1 MIDDVQHQ
9 LALSASEAVN
19 ALFRVSHEGK
29 TRIVRRDCV
38 ISQRQEILPL
48 QRRSILKLI
57 KEIMQI
63 PSSYFLVNESR
74 RLVFQVFIDNNI
86 KFRKQ
91 NQIVFFLYFGE
102 FILDFL
108 IYPKRKQGVKY
119 FFFFLHQ
126 DIIADELPPTFH
138 QMTENVQNVLLLV
151 F

>member
-19 ALFRVSHEGK
+19 ALFRVSHKGK
-29 TRIVRRDCV
+29 TRIVRRNRV
-38 ISQRQEILPL
+38 VSQRQEILPL

-57 KEIMQI
+57 KEVVQI
-63 PSSYFLVNESR
+63 PSSHLFVNESR
-74 RLVFQVFIDNNI
+74 RLIFQVFINDNI

-91 NQIVFFLYFGE
+91 NQIVFFLYFGK

-108 IYPKRKQGVKY
+108 IYPKRKQGVKN

-126 DIIADELPPTFH
+126 DIIADEVSPAFH
-138 QMTENVQNVLLLV
+138 QMIEDVKNILLLL

>member
-1 MIDDVQHQ
+1 MINDVQHQ
-9 LALSASEAVN
+9 LALSTSEAVN

-29 TRIVRRDCV
+29 ARIVRRNRV
-38 ISQRQEILPL
+38 VSQRQEILPL

-57 KEIMQI
+57 KEVVQI
-63 PSSYFLVNESR
+63 PSSHFFVNESR
-74 RLVFQVFIDNNI
+74 RLIFQVFIDDNI

-91 NQIVFFLYFGE
+91 NQIVFFLYFGK

-108 IYPKRKQGVKY
+108 IYPKRKQSVKD

-126 DIIADELPPTFH
+126 DIIADEVSPALH
-138 QMTENVQNVLLLV
+138 QKAENVKNILLLL